1 MIITFGN
8 YKGGVGKTTATLL
21 FTYLLSKEYKVLVID
36 TDPQANLTESIIRT
50 YNVEIDSDKNIFN
63 GVFSRRSR
71 FDHNIQEVHSNLDI
85 LSGSGDMLD
94 FDLEVQRQYKKEN
107 DYQDIIKLNIDEIKH
122 NYDFILFDTAPAIN
136 LVMDNVVM
144 ASDYILITT
153 KTEPLSYDSTQSF
166 YGYLIDKYNNN
177 NYNFELLGVLPYLV
191 GISATDRDV
200 LIKYTEVFDTEIFEN
215 RIKQSDRVKAWSMY
229 GITEDKA
236 YDQKSLKMY
245 EQVVNEALERIK
257 QDKLK
262 G

>member
-1 MIITFGN
+1 MNITFGN
-8 YKGGVGKTTATLL
+8 YKGGVGKTTATML
-21 FTYLLSKEYKVLVID
+21 FTYLLSKENKVLVVD

-63 GVFSRRSR
+63 GIFSRKSINN
-71 FDHNIQEVHSNLDI
+71 HIQEVHSNLDI

-94 FDLEVQRQYKKEN
+94 FEIEAQRTYDKKN
-107 DYQDIIKLNIDEIKH
+107 DYQDIFKMNMDEIKD

-144 ASDYILITT
+144 ASDYVLITT

-166 YGYLIDKYNNN
+166 YGYLIDKYKNN

-191 GISATDRDV
+191 GKSATDRDMLV
-200 LIKYTEVFDTEIFEN
+200 KYHEIFDTEIFKN
-215 RIKQSDRVKAWSMY
+215 KINQSDRVKSWSMY
-229 GITEDKA
+229 GITEDKP
-236 YDQKSLKMY
+236 YDKRTLNMY
-245 EQVVNEALERIK
+245 KNVVDEALKRIE
-257 QDKLK
+257 QNNVK